1 MLKNCIVNRRLSS
14 LALFLPLS
22 VGVLI
27 FTSSCTQQAPSPPAP
42 EETPTT
48 ENSPPPAPIAT
59 PSRVV
64 GPCER
69 TFIEVV
75 DSLQTKTEEALV
87 RYAHTKR
94 IPSRENF
101 RLTYIAFQEAQGLL
115 RLLSERY
122 PSTQCEVSQ
131 PPSPS
136 RKIEASRLREETLAQ
151 IASPLAF
158 IEENRLN

>member
-1 MLKNCIVNRRLSS
+1 MLSTRIVNRRSSS

-22 VGVLI
+22 LSALI
-27 FTSSCTQQAPSPPAP
+27 FTSSCTQKPPPPPAP
-42 EETPTT
+42 EETPTA

-59 PSRVV
+59 PTLVF

-69 TFIEVV
+69 AFVETV

-101 RLTYIAFQEAQGLL
+101 RLTYIALQEAQGLL